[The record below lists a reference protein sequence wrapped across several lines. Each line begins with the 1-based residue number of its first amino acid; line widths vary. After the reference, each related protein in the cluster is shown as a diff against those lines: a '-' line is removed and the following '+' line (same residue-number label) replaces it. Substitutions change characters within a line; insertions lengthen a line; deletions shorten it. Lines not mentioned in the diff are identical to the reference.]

1 MLRCVGVFMRCLA
14 SGAVFALLS
23 FIPLVAAGS
32 ANAQGYNWSGFTV
45 DAFIAHGDASVDPSL
60 APPPAG
66 PPTLS
71 PSGFFGGGA
80 LRYDWQFANG
90 VIIGAVADIGAGND
104 LEDRKFDGN
113 FIQQYAEI
121 TSLGTVR
128 ANLGA
133 THGPIMAYVTG
144 GWAWAEAEYGETC
157 PSGAQF
163 GFCRPAAAGPYD
175 NKDSHFASGGVAG
188 AGVRAM
194 YTENIVVGAEFL
206 HMDFGNDTYA
216 LGVSSTGRK
225 VTDKPNDIDVN
236 SFRLSIG
243 YHFN

>member
-1 MLRCVGVFMRCLA
+1 MRCLV
-14 SGAVFALLS
+14 SGAAVALLS
-23 FIPLVAAGS
+23 FVPLAGG
-32 ANAQGYNWSGFTV
+32 AVAQGYNWSGFTV
-45 DAFIAHGDASVDPSL
+45 DAFIAHGDVSVDPSL
-60 APPPAG
+60 APPPVG

-90 VIIGAVADIGAGND
+90 IILGAVADVGAGND
-104 LEDRKFDGN
+104 LYDRKFDGN
-113 FIQQYAEI
+113 SIQQYAEI
-121 TSLGTVR
+121 NTLGTVR

-133 THGPIMAYVTG
+133 SHGPVHAYVTG

-157 PSGAQF
+157 PSGVQF
-163 GFCRPAAAGPYD
+163 GFCRAPNVGPPGGAGPYD
-175 NKDSHFASGGVAG
+175 NKDSHFASGWVAG

-216 LGVSSTGRK
+216 LGVSSGGRK
-225 VTDKPNDIDVN
+225 VTDKPNDIDMN